1 MKYAIVIPAIIACA
15 FYIYV
20 LVQLRRDDKRYS
32 SHSSPSENSIA
43 GPPELKSFAAVR
55 KPGHSFAEW
64 SRLTKRRNRGEP
76 DGKPASAPKQHTG
89 AAQLHSISYVELSL
103 PLSSGVAPAIGNSDT
118 NHSVVFPKKIA

>member
-1 MKYAIVIPAIIACA
+1 MKYAIVIPAIVACV

-32 SHSSPSENSIA
+32 SHSTPSENSIA
-43 GPPELKSFAAVR
+43 GPLELKSFTAVR

-64 SRLTKRRNRGEP
+64 SRLTKRRNPDEP
-76 DGKPASAPKQHTG
+76 DGKPSSRSKNHKG
-89 AAQLHSISYVELSL
+89 AGTLRSISYVELSL
-103 PLSSGVAPAIGNSDT
+103 PLASGVVPAIGNSDP